1 MFGTNLEIEQG
12 LEVRKM
18 ESWSHY
24 TPQDGWNLPRVAHFL
39 KAVLWSLWRQLWRW
53 LMAWETCFSGWL
65 PRAGLWDI
73 CKWQCSI
80 FFLQKVS
87 LPNDDIP
94 FGNTKPALFINVS
107 LLPVAMLDALD
118 HDAEALVLFFQ
129 LSPVLDD
136 CLHGIGK
143 CWFHIFSFYLK
154 MRACIGKLHLSLS
167 LAGPYYSP
175 LYLSPTY
182 FNSTNILSSNLHS
195 NGTPL
200 CHLFSVVN

>member
-53 LMAWETCFSGWL
+53 LMAWDTCFSGWL

-80 FFLQKVS
+80 KILQKVS

-94 FGNTKPALFINVS
+94 FGNTKPALFINMS
-107 LLPVAMLDALD
+107 LLQVAMLDAFD
-118 HDAEALVLFFQ
+118 HDAEALVLLFQ
-129 LSPVLDD
+129 LSPVLDN
-136 CLHGIGK
+136 CLHGNRK
-143 CWFHIFSFYLK
+143 CWFHIFSLLFENARVHWKIILVSVIGWSLLLTSLPVPYVLLFYQ
-154 MRACIGKLHLSLS
+154 
-167 LAGPYYSP
+167 YSQ
-175 LYLSPTY
+175 
-182 FNSTNILSSNLHS
+182 
-195 NGTPL
+195 
-200 CHLFSVVN
+200 